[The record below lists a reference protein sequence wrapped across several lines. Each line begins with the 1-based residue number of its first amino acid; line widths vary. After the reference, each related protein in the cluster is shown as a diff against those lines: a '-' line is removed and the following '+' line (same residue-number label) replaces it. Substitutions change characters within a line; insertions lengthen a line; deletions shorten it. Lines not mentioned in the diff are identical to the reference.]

1 MVTHLIEKKIK
12 INHEKGIH
20 ARVAAALVHKAN
32 DIQEKYKVKI
42 FIKYMEKN
50 VASTSL
56 MPLINLKVR
65 DKEEVSIEVAGDRE
79 ESALE
84 EIMQFFNNDF
94 GLSDNNTINHIDSII
109 DENVITMEQIFQNIA
124 NGIIVTDEKDNVIIF
139 NTFAEKVFNIK
150 ASDIIGKNI
159 TDVMLDSRL
168 DIVKK
173 TGKPEIM
180 DRKVISDNIILINRT
195 PIIINEEIKG
205 AIGVFQDISKLEK
218 VEGELREV
226 KELKERL
233 QLILQSVQDGIC
245 VINGSGMVD
254 YVNDSYLNILNINR
268 NDIMG
273 RNIKDISP
281 EGLRNKVLETGKS
294 IKNAIIKKSN
304 DVIIVSNINP
314 IIVDNEIVGV
324 ISVVKNLKEVQVLTE
339 KLNKVSA
346 RAEYLEEE
354 LIRTKKPEM
363 VFSNFIG
370 KSGKVIDAM
379 SIALKAAQSKATI
392 LIRGESGT
400 GKELIAEGIHYASTN
415 FKGPFIRVNC
425 AAIPENLLESEL
437 FGHEKGSFTGAI
449 KRKLGKFELA
459 QHGTI
464 FLDEI
469 GEMEKNMQA
478 KILRV
483 LQEREIQRIG
493 SEETIK
499 LDIRVIAATNRNLE
513 EMVKEEQFREDLYYR
528 LNVIPIFLPPLRE
541 RKQDIGLLAEYFMN
555 KFEAYRGKPIMG
567 ITNEAM
573 EALLCY
579 AWPGNVREFE
589 NLFERLFAL
598 VDEKYIA
605 LKHLPPYIR
614 GERVEEQENNC
625 SEKDK
630 SAKLFD
636 NDDIF
641 TMEEYEKIII
651 EKALKKYESYNA
663 AGKALGLNHKTIAA
677 KARKFGIEK
686 IVAWEKGTR

>member
-1 MVTHLIEKKIK
+1 MVKHLIEEKII

-42 FIKYMEKN
+42 FIKYKEKN

-65 DKEEVSIEVAGDRE
+65 DKEEISIDVIGEKE
-79 ESALE
+79 KTALE
-84 EIMQFFNNDF
+84 EIVQFFNNDF
-94 GLSDNNTINHIDSII
+94 GLSDNNTLNHIDSII

-139 NTFAEKVFNIK
+139 NSFAEKIFNIK
-150 ASDIIGKNI
+150 ASDIIGKSI
-159 TDVMLDSRL
+159 IDVMPDSRL
-168 DIVKK
+168 NIVKE

-180 DRKVISDNIILINRT
+180 DRKVISDNIFLINRT

-218 VEGELREV
+218 IEGELREV

-245 VINGSGMVD
+245 VINGSGMAD
-254 YVNDSYLNILNINR
+254 YVNDSYLNILNISR

-281 EGLRNKVLETGKS
+281 NGLRNKVLETGES

-314 IIVDNEIVGV
+314 IIVDGEIVGV

-363 VFSNFIG
+363 VFSNFVG
-370 KSGKVIDAM
+370 KSGKVIDAL

-400 GKELIAEGIHYASTN
+400 GKELIAEGIHYASAN

-513 EMVKEEQFREDLYYR
+513 EMVKEGQFREDLYYR

-541 RKQDIGLLAEYFMN
+541 RKQDIGLLTEYFMN
-555 KFEAYRGKPIMG
+555 KFQSYRDKPIIG

-573 EALLCY
+573 EALLGY
-579 AWPGNVREFE
+579 AWPGNVRELE

-605 LKHLPPYIR
+605 LKHLPTYIR
-614 GERVEEQENNC
+614 GERLEEQVHE
-625 SEKDK
+625 SSGKDK
-630 SAKLFD
+630 AVKFFD
-636 NDDIF
+636 TDDVLM
-641 TMEEYEKIII
+641 MEEYEKIII

-677 KARKFGIEK
+677 KARKFGMEK